1 MGSTELKFN
10 NYFNFSLGITPY
22 DKYKGHSKELI
33 KERQFHAPI
42 KVSKLYKPIIA
53 GKRVKKYIIENK
65 IDEYLKY
72 GDWLGSPRKE
82 KFFIVPRV
90 IVRQIVSGKDMSIY
104 AGYTNLPLY
113 HTQIGFSIIPKN
125 DSNISM
131 KLLLALINSSIIRFY
146 HKFKYLDFE
155 KKTFQKIL
163 IENCKQFPLPI
174 FTKSLQN
181 EIVIIIDQI
190 LTAKKANPQADTTAL
205 EAEIDEL
212 VYELYGL
219 TEGEIKIV
227 EESV

>member
-1 MGSTELKFN
+1 MGSTDSKFN
-10 NYFNFSLGITPY
+10 QYFNFSLGITPY

-33 KERQFHAPI
+33 EERQFHAPI
-42 KVSKLYKPIIA
+42 KINKLYKPIIA

-104 AGYTNLPLY
+104 AGYTTLPLY

-125 DSNISM
+125 DSNISV

-146 HKFKYLDFE
+146 HKFKFLDFE
-155 KKTFQKIL
+155 KKTFQKLL

-174 FTKSLQN
+174 FTKTSKKK
-181 EIVIIIDQI
+181 IVLIIDQI
-190 LTAKKANPQADTTAL
+190 LTLKKNNPQAETTAL
-205 EAEIDEL
+205 EVEIDQL
-212 VYELYGL
+212 LYKLYGL
-219 TEGEIKIV
+219 TDEEIQIV